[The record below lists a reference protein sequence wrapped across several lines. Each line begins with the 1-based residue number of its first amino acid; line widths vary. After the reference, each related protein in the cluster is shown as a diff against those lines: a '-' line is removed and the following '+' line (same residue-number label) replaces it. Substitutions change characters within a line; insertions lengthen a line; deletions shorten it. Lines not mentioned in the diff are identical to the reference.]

1 MGMAKAIPFI
11 HCFDAFP
18 GMQAE
23 EKEVPYESTVV
34 TETVLLLG
42 C

>member
-1 MGMAKAIPFI
+1 MAKAIHFI
-11 HCFDAFP
+11 CCFDAFP
-18 GMQAE
+18 EMQAE